1 MRLTKFG
8 FLMTLIASPLCME
21 AENLDVKRIEID
33 KERSVDFLS
42 CDAIGKQGLIL
53 TTKDDDNQKNTQKGH
68 NRLTFTKYDTLLNK
82 VTSVDAEFSRKDNI
96 DQITKG
102 NDLYRL
108 SMEKNGEFELLFID
122 GEKMKPI
129 LSTGDIGKRIV
140 ISYNQVMGDYVYMA
154 GTQKGLPFVY
164 ALNAKT
170 GAGKMTNLTVPSK
183 KKFSIMSF
191 ETDDNQNEAH
201 LFIKEKQDKG
211 YVIKLYVFADGDL
224 KNEMTMAP
232 DAEDKYP
239 ATAFASKMSDGSY
252 IISGTY
258 SDKDTKGT
266 VRSIGVF
273 LKKVENGKTSY
284 STYINYLDLKNFT
297 SYMTERRQKKIEKKK
312 ARKEE
317 KGDEYTINYNMLPYK
332 IIEENGKY
340 LLVGEAYYP
349 TYITVPVTQVK
360 TNAQGGTYTTTT
372 YKREFDGY
380 FYTHYFVMEFDKNGK
395 MGWSNSAPL
404 EVLKSWVPRRH
415 LSINKKAQALEVF
428 YPSFGHMN
436 HVSYSYGGEELLKE
450 EVTYVEDDVKLKR
463 YSGLDTEYWYDNTFL
478 SSGLLKIK
486 DDDGKHRIFSINRI
500 KCDR

>member
-1 MRLTKFG
+1 MFG
-8 FLMTLIASPLCME
+8 
-21 AENLDVKRIEID
+21 NVKEYKVIEITKKIIQNKKWSLEEFD
-33 KERSVDFLS
+33 NKDIE
-42 CDAIGKQGLIL
+42 LIE
-53 TTKDDDNQKNTQKGH
+53 DV
-68 NRLTFTKYDTLLNK
+68 LN
-82 VTSVDAEFSRKDNI
+82 N
-96 DQITKG
+96 
-102 NDLYRL
+102 
-108 SMEKNGEFELLFID
+108 NGF
-122 GEKMKPI
+122 
-129 LSTGDIGKRIV
+129 
-140 ISYNQVMGDYVYMA
+140 
-154 GTQKGLPFVY
+154 
-164 ALNAKT
+164 
-170 GAGKMTNLTVPSK
+170 
-183 KKFSIMSF
+183 
-191 ETDDNQNEAH
+191 
-201 LFIKEKQDKG
+201 
-211 YVIKLYVFADGDL
+211 VFALG
-224 KNEMTMAP
+224 
-232 DAEDKYP
+232 
-239 ATAFASKMSDGSY
+239 
-252 IISGTY
+252 
-258 SDKDTKGT
+258 
-266 VRSIGVF
+266 
-273 LKKVENGKTSY
+273 
-284 STYINYLDLKNFT
+284 
-297 SYMTERRQKKIEKKK
+297 KKIEKKK

-486 DDDGKHRIFSINRI
+486 DDDGKNRIFSINRI

>member
-1 MRLTKFG
+1 
-8 FLMTLIASPLCME
+8 
-21 AENLDVKRIEID
+21 
-33 KERSVDFLS
+33 
-42 CDAIGKQGLIL
+42 
-53 TTKDDDNQKNTQKGH
+53 
-68 NRLTFTKYDTLLNK
+68 
-82 VTSVDAEFSRKDNI
+82 
-96 DQITKG
+96 
-102 NDLYRL
+102 
-108 SMEKNGEFELLFID
+108 
-122 GEKMKPI
+122 
-129 LSTGDIGKRIV
+129 
-140 ISYNQVMGDYVYMA
+140 
-154 GTQKGLPFVY
+154 
-164 ALNAKT
+164 
-170 GAGKMTNLTVPSK
+170 
-183 KKFSIMSF
+183 
-191 ETDDNQNEAH
+191 
-201 LFIKEKQDKG
+201 
-211 YVIKLYVFADGDL
+211 
-224 KNEMTMAP
+224 
-232 DAEDKYP
+232 
-239 ATAFASKMSDGSY
+239 
-252 IISGTY
+252 
-258 SDKDTKGT
+258 
-266 VRSIGVF
+266 
-273 LKKVENGKTSY
+273 
-284 STYINYLDLKNFT
+284 
-297 SYMTERRQKKIEKKK
+297 
-312 ARKEE
+312 
-317 KGDEYTINYNMLPYK
+317 MLPYK

-486 DDDGKHRIFSINRI
+486 DDDGKHRIFSINKI